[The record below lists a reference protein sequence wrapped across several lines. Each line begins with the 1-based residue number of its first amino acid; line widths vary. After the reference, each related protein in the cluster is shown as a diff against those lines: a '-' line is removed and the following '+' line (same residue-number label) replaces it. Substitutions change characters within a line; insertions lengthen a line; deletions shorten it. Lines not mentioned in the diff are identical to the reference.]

1 MSASALSQT
10 QRNLETRLGV
20 RLLNRTTRS
29 VALTQAGEQLLARLS
44 PALAEIEA
52 AVTQTAALRLQPAG
66 TLRLNASG
74 LAAIYYLAPLLAP
87 FNAHYP
93 DIVVDLSVDDRL
105 VDIVAAGFDAG
116 VRLHE
121 RLEKDMVAVA
131 LGGEQRMCVVA
142 SPTYLARY
150 GVPQTP
156 EALRQHRCLNT
167 RWPTNGSLYRWEFER
182 GGEKLE
188 IAVEGPLI
196 VDEPQVLVRAAMD
209 GLGIA
214 YLFESQV
221 AEALRDGRLLSLL
234 TGWTPP
240 FPGFYLYYPAN
251 RQMPRPLRVFI
262 DFARQQG

>member
-1 MSASALSQT
+1 
-10 QRNLETRLGV
+10 
-20 RLLNRTTRS
+20 
-29 VALTQAGEQLLARLS
+29 
-44 PALAEIEA
+44 
-52 AVTQTAALRLQPAG
+52 
-66 TLRLNASG
+66 
-74 LAAIYYLAPLLAP
+74 
-87 FNAHYP
+87 
-93 DIVVDLSVDDRL
+93 
-105 VDIVAAGFDAG
+105 
-116 VRLHE
+116 
-121 RLEKDMVAVA
+121 MVAVA

-156 EALRQHRCLNT
+156 DALRQHRCLNT

-234 TGWTPP
+234 TAWTPP

-251 RQMPRPLRVFI
+251 RQMPRPLRAFI